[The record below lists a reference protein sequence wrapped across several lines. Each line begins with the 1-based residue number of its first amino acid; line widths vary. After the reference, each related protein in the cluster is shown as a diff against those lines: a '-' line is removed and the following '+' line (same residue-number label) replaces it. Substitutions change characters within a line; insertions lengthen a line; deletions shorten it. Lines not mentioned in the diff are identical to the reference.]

1 MTNLSDRD
9 ALDSTVRQI
18 LLQRLA
24 AAGHPDSD
32 LAQGT
37 RLLELG
43 LIDSEDLVEVILE
56 VEESCNCE
64 FNPTDIDLESGLT
77 LAAFVSSFSMRG

>member
-1 MTNLSDRD
+1 MTTLNDRD
-9 ALDSTVRQI
+9 ALDSIVRQI

-24 AAGHPDSD
+24 VSGHPDSD

-56 VEESCNCE
+56 VEENYNCE
-64 FNPTDIDLESGLT
+64 FDPTKIDLESGLT
-77 LAAFVSSFSMRG
+77 LAGFVSSFSVRG